1 MRKNCLKEI
10 AYRLQHRDV
19 VGALYI
25 LIFAMFAIS
34 TMRILAKIWHNGGVT
49 VVKTDTSNPIADEE
63 SEGIIDVTE

>member
-1 MRKNCLKEI
+1 
-10 AYRLQHRDV
+10 
-19 VGALYI
+19 
-25 LIFAMFAIS
+25 MFAIS